1 MVSSDDEYGY
11 DEFLKDLYVVLD
23 KYEFS
28 KSSDAFESCLLAILG
43 MEINK
48 KELPNYGKYPESDL
62 INSQW
67 LYINYKFS
75 DNENQ
80 KFVDSFNKKY
90 EISGSWKRADIVK
103 NCWGSK
109 FTCVILNLSI
119 LRSHVLKDISQHIK
133 EHPEF
138 VARLRETSGEPNR
151 VDPTSGILSAKF
163 SEKLSTLYPYRVF
176 ILGAVSI
183 IMVSGFTKYLQSLH

>member
-67 LYINYKFS
+67 LYINYNS
-75 DNENQ
+75 
-80 KFVDSFNKKY
+80 S
-90 EISGSWKRADIVK
+90 I
-103 NCWGSK
+103 
-109 FTCVILNLSI
+109 LSI
-119 LRSHVLKDISQHIK
+119 RNMRFPVHGNVQTLSRIAGEVNLHV
-133 EHPEF
+133 
-138 VARLRETSGEPNR
+138 
-151 VDPTSGILSAKF
+151 
-163 SEKLSTLYPYRVF
+163 
-176 ILGAVSI
+176 
-183 IMVSGFTKYLQSLH
+183 